1 MTVAMTGAMTRAHD
15 RSAERGQAAI
25 EFAIVFLLF
34 FAMLWG
40 ILTFGFIFAAQNT
53 LTLAAENGA
62 RAALRYQLVPNNPN
76 NPSSAAIAIATAARI
91 AAANQAANNTVQWL
105 QFFGPVSVSTSK
117 SGPCPYNAN
126 LLCFD
131 VQISY
136 PYAQHPLIPP
146 FPGFGLFAPTQLV
159 GKATMQVD
167 PGNLLPGG

>member
-1 MTVAMTGAMTRAHD
+1 MTAAMTRTMTAAMTRTHD
-15 RSAERGQAAI
+15 HPAERGQAAI

-62 RAALRYQLVPNNPN
+62 RAALRYQYATT
-76 NPSSAAIAIATAARI
+76 AAGAAAARI
-91 AAANQAANNTVQWL
+91 VAAQTAATNTVQWL
-105 QFFGPVSVSTSK
+105 QAFGPVSVPQPQAVT
-117 SGPCPYNAN
+117 CTYNAN

-131 VQISY
+131 VQVSY

>member
-1 MTVAMTGAMTRAHD
+1 MTAAMTPAHD
-15 RSAERGQAAI
+15 QPAEQGQAAI

-53 LTLAAENGA
+53 LTLAAESGA
-62 RAALRYQLVPNNPN
+62 RAALRYQQVTG
-76 NPSSAAIAIATAARI
+76 ATG
-91 AAANQAANNTVQWL
+91 AAAEQLAINLRIFAAQKEATNTVQWL
-105 QFFGPVSVSTSK
+105 QAFGPVSVPTPK
-117 SGPCPYNAN
+117 AVGCDNGN
-126 LLCFD
+126 LLCFK
-131 VQISY
+131 VKVSY

-146 FPGFGLFAPTQLV
+146 FPLFGLLAPTQLV

>member
-1 MTVAMTGAMTRAHD
+1 MTLAMTPAMTPIREQP
-15 RSAERGQAAI
+15 AEWGQAAI

-62 RAALRYQLVPNNPN
+62 RAALRYQPATDVGT
-76 NPSSAAIAIATAARI
+76 ATALRI
-91 AAANQAANNTVQWL
+91 AAATTAATNTVQWL
-105 QFFGPVSVSTSK
+105 QNFTPAYDPAAYLTATSA
-117 SGPCPYNAN
+117 PCTYNGN
-126 LLCFD
+126 LICFH

-167 PGNLLPGG
+167 PGNLLPAG

>member
-1 MTVAMTGAMTRAHD
+1 MTAAMTPAHD
-15 RSAERGQAAI
+15 QPAEQGQAAI

-53 LTLAAENGA
+53 LTLAAESGA
-62 RAALRYQLVPNNPN
+62 RAALRYQPATT
-76 NPSSAAIAIATAARI
+76 AAGATAARV
-91 AAANQAANNTVQWL
+91 AAATTVATNTVQWL
-105 QFFGPVSVSTSK
+105 QAFTPAYDPAAYLTATSAA
-117 SGPCPYNAN
+117 CTYNAN
-126 LLCFD
+126 LICFH

-136 PYAQHPLIPP
+136 PYGQYPLIPP
-146 FPGFGLFAPTQLV
+146 FPLFGLLAPTQLV

>member
-1 MTVAMTGAMTRAHD
+1 MTAAMTRVRTPA
-15 RSAERGQAAI
+15 RGQPAEGGQAAI

-62 RAALRYQLVPNNPN
+62 RAALRYQP
-76 NPSSAAIAIATAARI
+76 ATTTAGATAARI
-91 AAANQAANNTVQWL
+91 AAAQTVATKSVQWL
-105 QFFGPVSVSTSK
+105 QAFGPVSVPTPK
-117 SGPCPYNAN
+117 AVGCDNGN
-126 LLCFD
+126 LLCFK
-131 VQISY
+131 VQVSY

>member
-1 MTVAMTGAMTRAHD
+1 MTAAMTPAHD
-15 RSAERGQAAI
+15 RPAERGQAAI

-62 RAALRYQLVPNNPN
+62 RAALRYQP
-76 NPSSAAIAIATAARI
+76 ATTTAGATAARI
-91 AAANQAANNTVQWL
+91 AAAQTEATKSVQWL
-105 QFFGPVSVSTSK
+105 QAFTPAYDPAAYLTATSA
-117 SGPCPYNAN
+117 PCTYNAN
-126 LLCFD
+126 LICFH

-146 FPGFGLFAPTQLV
+146 FPLFGLLAPTQLV

>member
-1 MTVAMTGAMTRAHD
+1 MTTAMTPAHD
-15 RSAERGQAAI
+15 RPAERGQAAI

-53 LTLAAENGA
+53 LTMAAENGA
-62 RAALRYQLVPNNPN
+62 RAALRYQPAT
-76 NPSSAAIAIATAARI
+76 SAAGATAARI
-91 AAANQAANNTVQWL
+91 AAATTVATNTVQWL
-105 QFFGPVSVSTSK
+105 QAFTPAYDPAAYLTVTSA
-117 SGPCPYNAN
+117 PCTYNAN
-126 LLCFD
+126 LICFH
-131 VQISY
+131 VQIGY

-146 FPGFGLFAPTQLV
+146 FPVFGLLAPTQLV

>member
-1 MTVAMTGAMTRAHD
+1 MTAAMTGVMTRTHGQ
-15 RSAERGQAAI
+15 SAERGQAAI

-62 RAALRYQLVPNNPN
+62 RAALRYQPATT
-76 NPSSAAIAIATAARI
+76 AAGATAARI
-91 AAANQAANNTVQWL
+91 SAATTMATNTVQWL
-105 QFFGPVSVSTSK
+105 QAFGPVSV
-117 SGPCPYNAN
+117 PPPQAVNCPYNTN
-126 LLCFD
+126 LLCFE
-131 VQISY
+131 VQVSY

>member
-1 MTVAMTGAMTRAHD
+1 MTAAMTGVHD

-62 RAALRYQLVPNNPN
+62 RAALRYQP
-76 NPSSAAIAIATAARI
+76 ATAARI
-91 AAANQAANNTVQWL
+91 SAATTMATQTVQWL
-105 QFFGPVSVSTSK
+105 QNFTPAYDPAAYLTATSA
-117 SGPCPYNAN
+117 PCTYNAN
-126 LLCFD
+126 LICFH

>member
-1 MTVAMTGAMTRAHD
+1 MTMAMTGTMTRAHD

-62 RAALRYQLVPNNPN
+62 RAALRYQPAT
-76 NPSSAAIAIATAARI
+76 SAAGAMAARI
-91 AAANQAANNTVQWL
+91 AAAQTAAINTVQWL
-105 QFFGPVSVSTSK
+105 QNFTPAYDPAGYLTATSA
-117 SGPCPYNAN
+117 PCIYNAN
-126 LLCFD
+126 LICFH

-146 FPGFGLFAPTQLV
+146 FPGFGLFAPAQLV

>member
-1 MTVAMTGAMTRAHD
+1 MTAAMTPAHD
-15 RSAERGQAAI
+15 QPAEQGQAAI

-62 RAALRYQLVPNNPN
+62 RAALRYQQVTG
-76 NPSSAAIAIATAARI
+76 ATG
-91 AAANQAANNTVQWL
+91 AAAEQLAINLRIFAAQKEATNTVQWL
-105 QFFGPVSVSTSK
+105 QAFTPAYDPAAYLTATSAA
-117 SGPCPYNAN
+117 CTYNAN
-126 LLCFD
+126 LICFH

-136 PYAQHPLIPP
+136 PYGQYPLIPP
-146 FPGFGLFAPTQLV
+146 FPLFGLLAPTQLV

>member
-1 MTVAMTGAMTRAHD
+1 MTAAMTPAHD
-15 RSAERGQAAI
+15 QPAERGQAAI

-62 RAALRYQLVPNNPN
+62 RAALRYQPAPD
-76 NPSSAAIAIATAARI
+76 AAGATAARI
-91 AAANQAANNTVQWL
+91 AAAQTVATNTVQWL
-105 QFFGPVSVSTSK
+105 QAFTPAYDPAAYLTATSA
-117 SGPCPYNAN
+117 PCTYNAN
-126 LLCFD
+126 LICFH

-146 FPGFGLFAPTQLV
+146 FPLFGLLAPTQLV
-159 GKATMQVD
+159 GKATMQVQ